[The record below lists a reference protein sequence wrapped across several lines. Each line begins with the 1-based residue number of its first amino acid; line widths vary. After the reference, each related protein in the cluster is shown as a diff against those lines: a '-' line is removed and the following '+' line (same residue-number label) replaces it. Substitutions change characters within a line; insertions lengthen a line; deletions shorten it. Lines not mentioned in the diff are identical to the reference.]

1 VDVLDVVVLV
11 VKNKRAHLRRI
22 QNISFCANLTTT
34 DVKEEREFL

>member
-1 VDVLDVVVLV
+1 MDVVVVVV

-22 QNISFCANLTTT
+22 QQNISFCANDD